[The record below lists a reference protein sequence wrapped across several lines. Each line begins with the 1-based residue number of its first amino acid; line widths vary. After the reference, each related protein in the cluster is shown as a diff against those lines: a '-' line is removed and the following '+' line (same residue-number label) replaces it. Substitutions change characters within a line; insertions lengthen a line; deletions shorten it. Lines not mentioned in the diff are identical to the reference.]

1 MWKLQAKK
9 GQSARAKNRF
19 GVYLNYKSN
28 EKTMN
33 IEKLKY
39 PIGHFEPPK
48 VVTAQ
53 LYAEWVATIAAFPK
67 LLIEATKMLTEQQLD
82 TPYRPDGWTVRQVV
96 HHCAD
101 SHLNSFV
108 RFKLA
113 LTEDNPTI
121 KPYFEERWAM
131 LPDSETLTI
140 SSSLKLLE
148 GLHERWA
155 ALLNGLTETERQRTF
170 FHPEHQQLFVLEN
183 YVGFYAWHCRH
194 HLAHITSLKARE
206 GRL

>member
-1 MWKLQAKK
+1 
-9 GQSARAKNRF
+9 
-19 GVYLNYKSN
+19 
-28 EKTMN
+28 MN
-33 IEKLKY
+33 IESLKF
-39 PIGHFEPPK
+39 PIGHFKQPET
-48 VVTAQ
+48 VTPEIFAD
-53 LYAEWVATIAAFPK
+53 WVKIIADFPK
-67 LLIEATKMLTEQQLD
+67 RLIEATDGLTEQQLD
-82 TPYRPDGWTVRQVV
+82 TPYRPEGWTVRQVV

-121 KPYFEERWAM
+121 KPYFEERWAL
-131 LPDSETLTI
+131 LPDGKTLTI

-155 ALLNGLTETERQRTF
+155 VLLGALTEAERQRTF
-170 FHPEHQQLFVLEN
+170 FHPEHQQEFVLEQ
-183 YVGFYAWHCRH
+183 YVGFYAWHCSH

-206 GRL
+206 GWG